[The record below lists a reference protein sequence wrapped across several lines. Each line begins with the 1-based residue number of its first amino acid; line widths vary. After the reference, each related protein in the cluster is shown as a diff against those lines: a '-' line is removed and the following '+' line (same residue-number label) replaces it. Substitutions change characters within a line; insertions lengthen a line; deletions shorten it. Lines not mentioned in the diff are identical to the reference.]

1 MFPRAVETFSAG
13 LPPDLQVPSS
23 LNCRRRSFRSAM
35 LSNRGPLEIVPLDAP
50 LGGWPLRQ
58 KALEDAPRNQSPP
71 RQSYRVGRTS
81 AAMSDLPS
89 ASNPCAIPSRSER
102 PVLAHLPL
110 ALQPPDR
117 QPEADDPSYHSR
129 RWGFTPTQKRGRTQI
144 RPMRSDIVKFE
155 YSNSGARRRT

>member
-58 KALEDAPRNQSPP
+58 KALEDAPRNPDH
-71 RQSYRVGRTS
+71 TT
-81 AAMSDLPS
+81 
-89 ASNPCAIPSRSER
+89 
-102 PVLAHLPL
+102 VLADLDPELHGLLLGVPAGIL
-110 ALQPPDR
+110 GEGKEQGGPAALVGLFR
-117 QPEADDPSYHSR
+117 
-129 RWGFTPTQKRGRTQI
+129 
-144 RPMRSDIVKFE
+144 IVL
-155 YSNSGARRRT
+155 